1 LAVSRLNTGKAVQSK
16 YGLQLKG
23 RLKRDLLSAWVLGE
37 SNPRRAL
44 IEIWGAKHMDGARQP
59 IDPFLSV
66 FRDRIVWF
74 HRREANKCQ
83 PVSKVGT
90 TSGINV

>member
-1 LAVSRLNTGKAVQSK
+1 M
-16 YGLQLKG
+16 
-23 RLKRDLLSAWVLGE
+23 SAWVLGE
-37 SNPRRAL
+37 SNPRRVLTEVAG
-44 IEIWGAKHMDGARQP
+44 IYEERMDGARQP